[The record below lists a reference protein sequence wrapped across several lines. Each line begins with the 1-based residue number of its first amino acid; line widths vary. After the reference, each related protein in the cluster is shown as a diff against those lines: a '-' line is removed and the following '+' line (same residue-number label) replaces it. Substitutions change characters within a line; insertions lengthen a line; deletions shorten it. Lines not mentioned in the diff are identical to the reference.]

1 MRAINRLLLRYTQ
14 VGNHFVIWSDR
25 VGLGLFPALG
35 PKYAKAHLACVAV
48 ETNAVTKCGGGRVG
62 WGGGGHPDR
71 DNENIGQYLL
81 VIGAGHGE
89 CVDPMTPF
97 ASKAGVGAEGSV
109 MN

>member
-1 MRAINRLLLRYTQ
+1 MR
-14 VGNHFVIWSDR
+14 
-25 VGLGLFPALG
+25 
-35 PKYAKAHLACVAV
+35 
-48 ETNAVTKCGGGRVG
+48 
-62 WGGGGHPDR
+62 GGGHPDR

-97 ASKAGVGAEGSV
+97 ASKAGVGAEGFV